1 MARYLNVPTL
11 EANFLAP
18 LKTTFDV
25 QGSSLDGGRN
35 GLGEGITME
44 MTGGGVVTATYEDC
58 KIATRE
64 QHEYI
69 NWLGAR
75 LNGSFRFV
83 NVPIITDWFG
93 PFPIIE
99 GIPYPFVNAIPN
111 ANGSLINPG
120 EAVPEATVFGKIIG
134 NSALNAGVVRMRIY
148 RLSRPLRHSDWFSIY
163 HVTKG
168 WRAYRYWEV
177 LNRYSDGVESVEGI
191 PLPYQ
196 EYSLALAPPLRE
208 AVADGT
214 RVEFARPRFVAKF
227 PAGFTLPS
235 VVEAFFVTQQS
246 IQFTEAF

>member
-35 GLGEGITME
+35 SLGEGITME
-44 MTGGGVVTATYEDC
+44 MTGGGVVTASYEDC
-58 KIATRE
+58 KIKDKE
-64 QHEYI
+64 QFRYI
-69 NWLGAR
+69 NQLGAR

-93 PFPIIE
+93 PFPTIGKLPAPNVG
-99 GIPYPFVNAIPN
+99 GIPHSDGALFSDSTGYSQTTVW
-111 ANGSLINPG
+111 G
-120 EAVPEATVFGKIIG
+120 EVTEAA
-134 NSALNAGVVRMRIY
+134 ALNAGILKMKIY
-148 RLSRPLRHSDWFSIY
+148 GMPRRLDWSEWFSIY
-163 HVTKG
+163 HPTKG
-168 WRAYRYWEV
+168 WRAYRFWDIVEE
-177 LNRYSDGVESVEGI
+177 LANGSDSGGS
-191 PLPYQ
+191 YQ
-196 EYSLALAPPLRE
+196 EYRLAIGPALRE
-208 AVADGT
+208 AVPVGT

>member
-58 KIATRE
+58 KIKDKE
-64 QHEYI
+64 QYRYI
-69 NWLGAR
+69 NQLGAR

-93 PFPIIE
+93 PFPVIGGLPSPSIG
-99 GIPYPFVNAIPN
+99 GIPHSDGTFFSDTSGY
-111 ANGSLINPG
+111 SQ
-120 EAVPEATVFGKIIG
+120 ATVWGEVTEAA
-134 NSALNAGVVRMRIY
+134 ALNAGIVKMKIY
-148 RLSRPLRHSDWFSIY
+148 GMPRRLDWSEWFSIY
-163 HVTKG
+163 HPTKG
-168 WRAYRYWEV
+168 WRAYRFWEI
-177 LNRYSDGVESVEGI
+177 VEEFANGGDSSGS
-191 PLPYQ
+191 YQ
-196 EYSLALAPPLRE
+196 EYRLAIGPALRE
-208 AVADGT
+208 AVTAGT

>member
-35 GLGEGITME
+35 SLGEGITME

-58 KIATRE
+58 KIKDKE
-64 QHEYI
+64 QFRYI
-69 NWLGAR
+69 NQLGAR

-93 PFPIIE
+93 PFPTIGKLPASNVG
-99 GIPYPFVNAIPN
+99 GIPHSD
-111 ANGSLINPG
+111 GSFFSDTSG
-120 EAVPEATVFGKIIG
+120 YSQTTVWGVVTEAA
-134 NSALNAGVVRMRIY
+134 ALNAGILKLKIY
-148 RLSRPLRHSDWFSIY
+148 GMPRRLDWSEWFSIY
-163 HVTKG
+163 HPTKG
-168 WRAYRYWEV
+168 WRAYRFW
-177 LNRYSDGVESVEGI
+177 DIVEEFDNGADSGGS
-191 PLPYQ
+191 YQ
-196 EYSLALAPPLRE
+196 QYRLAIGPALRE
-208 AVADGT
+208 AVPVGT